1 LEIILT
7 EAPATV
13 ARHRVHTDRPS
24 ATTVAAARVAAPAA
38 RDTRR
43 MLTRED
49 IEEIAG
55 ALPETTVEHSPDGR
69 LSFRVRN
76 RWFLAHREP
85 RPDAVDAETGE
96 RLEDVIMI
104 RVADE
109 GVKQALAA
117 DPSGPWFTTTHFNGY
132 PAILVRLRDLDK
144 VSRDEL
150 EEVIVE
156 GWLCQA
162 PKRLAEAWLTERDE
176 PT

>member
-1 LEIILT
+1 
-7 EAPATV
+7 
-13 ARHRVHTDRPS
+13 
-24 ATTVAAARVAAPAA
+24 
-38 RDTRR
+38 
-43 MLTRED
+43 M
-49 IEEIAG
+49 
-55 ALPETTVEHSPDGR
+55 HSPDER
-69 LSFRVRN
+69 PAFRVRN

-109 GVKQALAA
+109 GETGARRR
-117 DPSGPWFTTTHFNGY
+117 SEWH
-132 PAILVRLRDLDK
+132 R
-144 VSRDEL
+144 
-150 EEVIVE
+150 VIVE